1 MTNLTNS
8 SNLWIIDTFTPVA
21 FRGNPAAV
29 YVLDEFPDVRRL
41 QLLAARAG
49 LSETAFVVKNAPL
62 DYSLRWFTP
71 TTEISLCG
79 HATLAAAHVLTQI
92 GEAKTG
98 DVINFRSSKSGL
110 LKAEIKE
117 NGIELDLPTL
127 AGVPAQPE
135 LPILALGVEII
146 ACEKNKEDF
155 LIEVK
160 DFETLLAVNPS
171 IKKFGK
177 LKSRGLIVTTATGVV
192 GYDNEKFDFASRFFA
207 PSIGILE
214 DLVTSSAHTF
224 LAPYWAKKLGKTSF
238 HCLQASRAYGVLDV
252 TLAGNRTLI
261 TGGCVTTLRGTIDS
275 LRTNVKKELFA

>member
-1 MTNLTNS
+1 MNNS
-8 SNLWIIDTFTPVA
+8 PNLWIIDTFTPVA

-29 YVLDEFPDVRRL
+29 YVLEEFPDDRRL

-62 DYSLRWFTP
+62 NYSLRWFTP
-71 TTEISLCG
+71 TTEVSLCG
-79 HATLAAAHVLTQI
+79 HATLAAAHVLTKI
-92 GEAKTG
+92 GEAKT
-98 DVINFRSSKSGL
+98 DDIISFRSKSGL
-110 LKAEIKE
+110 LKAKIKE
-117 NGIELDLPTL
+117 DGIELDFPTL

-135 LPILALGVEII
+135 LAILALGVEIV

-160 DFETLLAVNPS
+160 DFETLLTINPS

-177 LKSRGLIVTTATGVV
+177 VRSRGVIVTTATGVE
-192 GYDNEKFDFASRFFA
+192 GYNGEKFDFASRFFA

-214 DLVTSSAHTF
+214 DPVTVSAHTF

-261 TGGCVTTLRGTIDS
+261 TGQCVTALRGTIDS
-275 LRTNVKKELFA
+275 LRTNTKREMFA